1 MGREK
6 ERKEWEQERDGH
18 MDRQTVAGMGRKRQK
33 RGIGEG
39 RRFGATDS
47 SRDKYN
53 YTREIPLPIERATEC
68 SRQGEGKTEERWGE
82 EGWIDRSTDSSRDG
96 EGKRVDRQID
106 RQKRDGEGKTE
117 RDGEGKTEERWGG
130 QEGG

>member
-47 SRDKYN
+47 SRDAERN
-53 YTREIPLPIERATEC
+53 IIIRERFPYRSRERQSVA
-68 SRQGEGKTEERWGE
+68 
-82 EGWIDRSTDSSRDG
+82 DRGR
-96 EGKRVDRQID
+96 E
-106 RQKRDGEGKTE
+106 RQKRDGEK
-117 RDGEGKTEERWGG
+117 RGG
-130 QEGG
+130 